1 MHTESSEMDDMCWL
15 VLFKQLPR
23 LLLIPDSMHALS
35 SILPHYMQTYPPEVC
50 LRRAYEEPLLAI
62 VLPKVTVRGLGV
74 DHVLDALTY
83 ETGTAS
89 DEDSDRHCCGYIQ
102 QRVERDRW

>member
-35 SILPHYMQTYPPEVC
+35 SILLQYMQMYPPQVC

-62 VLPKVTVRGLGV
+62 ALTKVRVCGLVL
-74 DHVLDALTY
+74 DNILDALADKA
-83 ETGTAS
+83 GTAS
-89 DEDSDRHCCGYIQ
+89 YEDADRHCRG
-102 QRVERDRW
+102 R